1 MSNNSK
7 LSFEEIDQLIL
18 DNIISL
24 NEQNID
30 KFVIKHGWTRS
41 EMLIE
46 YEKRQQE
53 SKK

>member
-1 MSNNSK
+1 MSK

-18 DNIISL
+18 DNIILL

-41 EMLIE
+41 EMLVE
-46 YEKRQQE
+46 YERRQRQE
-53 SKK
+53 SKE